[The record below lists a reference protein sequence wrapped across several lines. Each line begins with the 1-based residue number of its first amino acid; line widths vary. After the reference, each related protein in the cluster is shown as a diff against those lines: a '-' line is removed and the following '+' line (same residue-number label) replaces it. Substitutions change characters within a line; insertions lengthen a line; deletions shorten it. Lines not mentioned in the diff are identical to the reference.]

1 VYAVKRTMSKL
12 EKSAPAWLVV
22 LLAAIA
28 ASSLTYAIL
37 VSTRVEKIGV
47 WQGVIET
54 PHFTLVELS
63 TAIKGLNRIDVTIVV
78 KNTDTIAHS
87 ANITVQL
94 LDADGEVILEDYEL
108 TGDIPGE
115 STWQHTYTFKDKN
128 IVKTYDSILVV
139 IKELS

>member
-1 VYAVKRTMSKL
+1 MSKL
-12 EKSAPAWLVV
+12 EKCAPVWLVV

-37 VSTRVEKIGV
+37 VSTRVERIGV

-63 TAIKGLNRIDVTIVV
+63 TTIKGLNRIDVAVVV
-78 KNTDTIAHS
+78 KNTDTVAHS

-94 LDADGEVILEDYEL
+94 LDADGEVILEAYEL
-108 TGDIPGE
+108 TGDIPAG
-115 STWQHTYTFKDKN
+115 STWQHTFTFKDKN
-128 IVKTYDSILVV
+128 IVKIYDSVLVV

>member
-1 VYAVKRTMSKL
+1 MSKL
-12 EKSAPAWLVV
+12 EKSAPIWLVV

-63 TAIKGLNRIDVTIVV
+63 TTIMGLNRIDVTIVV

-94 LDADGEVILEDYEL
+94 LDAEGEVILEAYKL
-108 TGDIPGE
+108 TGDVPGG